1 MKTKIHKIIDGT
13 FFAENPQTHCGIDW
27 QTTATAL
34 EWSNVTCE
42 ECLKCKNDKIW
53 YEK

>member
-1 MKTKIHKIIDGT
+1 MRTKIHKIIDGT
-13 FFAENPQTHCGIDW
+13 FFAENLQTHCEADW
-27 QTTATAL
+27 LTSAL

-53 YEK
+53 YEE